1 MAERRSYKSTL
12 FDREGPDAAVRIKA
26 YSYAAIAGGASVPM
40 FALFGVMYQLKPLT
54 YIALVVLGPIVMT
67 ITVAKVSERAMSA
80 TGRGV
85 EVILAGGSSTPYT
98 QQHSYQQAL
107 VMQGRLDEALES
119 LEAIIADPEASTVDV
134 RIRAAEL
141 YAREA
146 KKPQRA
152 AELLREAIRHPK
164 CTPGEEVYSAFR
176 LADLLS
182 GPLAQPGRALVE
194 LRRIADRY
202 AGTPVSERAKD
213 SIRVMKSGGPVDYYR
228 AAESSEG

>member
-12 FDREGPDAAVRIKA
+12 FDREGPDAGVRIKA
-26 YSYAAIAGGASVPM
+26 YSHAAIAGGVSFPM
-40 FALFGVMYQLKPLT
+40 FLGFGYMYQLKPVAFG
-54 YIALVVLGPIVMT
+54 ALVVLGPIVMT
-67 ITVAKVSERAMSA
+67 IVVATISQRMLSSVAHGA
-80 TGRGV
+80 HV
-85 EVILAGGSSTPYT
+85 VLAGGSSTPYT
-98 QQHSYQQAL
+98 QQHSYQQTL
-107 VMQGRLDEALES
+107 VMQGRLDEALAS
-119 LEAIIADPEASTVDV
+119 LEAIIADPASSTVDV

-146 KKPQRA
+146 KKPDRA
-152 AELLREAIRHPK
+152 AELLREAIRHPQ

-202 AGTPVSERAKD
+202 AGTQVSDRAKE
-213 SIRVMKSGGPVDYYR
+213 SIRVMKSGGPVDLYK
-228 AAESSEG
+228 AAE

>member
-1 MAERRSYKSTL
+1 MADRRSYKTTL
-12 FDREGPDAAVRIKA
+12 FDREGPDAGIRIKA
-26 YSYAAIAGGASVPM
+26 YSYALIAGGASIPM
-40 FALFGVMYQLKPLT
+40 FIGFAAFFELGMAATLAL
-54 YIALVVLGPIVMT
+54 IATGPIVLT
-67 ITVAKVSERAMSA
+67 VTVAKMALKA
-80 TGRGV
+80 LDGV
-85 EVILAGGSSTPYT
+85 AVAVQTVVAGGSSTPYT

-119 LEAIIADPEASTVDV
+119 LEAIIAEPESTADV

-146 KKPQRA
+146 RRPDRA

-164 CTPGEEVYSAFR
+164 CTSGEEVYSAFR

-194 LRRIADRY
+194 LGRIADRY
-202 AGTPVSERAKD
+202 RGTPTGARAKE
-213 SIRVMKSGGPVDYYR
+213 SIRVMKSGGPVDLYK
-228 AAESSEG
+228 AASQSD